1 MRPRI
6 GLDARFALGERR
18 GIGNYSLELFRAMAS
33 MNHEFE
39 FVFYSDREDTEGLL
53 SCLPNSRVRVIRP
66 GFYPLW
72 EQVLLPLTLRRDDID
87 LFHAVGNT
95 APVIMPRRTKLVIT
109 LCDVM
114 YMKDESLLP
123 LSRSWYQRAGRFY
136 RRLIVPPAARNADH
150 LLTISEFS
158 RTDICETLSRIRP
171 EKVSVTLLGLPSS
184 FQVVPPQEH
193 ETSPLGATP
202 YLLHLGGLDPR
213 KNTRMVVR
221 CFLDLKKSDQL
232 EEKLVILGLKTLDSL
247 DLNPREASDARTWI
261 HLPGFVSEME
271 LPRFYRHARAFLF
284 PSLYEGFGIPLL
296 EAMACGT
303 PIITSNVSSLPE
315 VAADGALLIDPSDS
329 LALHAAIR
337 ELTMNPNLRMHL
349 AKAGMDRVKAF
360 TWSETAAQTLACYVE
375 LFRCSNQRSA
385 NGRVHRT
392 FPANRD
398 S

>member
-53 SCLPNSRVRVIRP
+53 SYLPNSQVRVIRP

-72 EQVLLPLTLRRDDID
+72 EQVLLPLALRRDDID

-247 DLNPREASDARTWI
+247 DLDPHEVSEARTWI

-315 VAADGALLIDPSDS
+315 VAGSAAILIDQSRPDRLKGAILDLLGS
-329 LALHAAIR
+329 LPLQTHLRQEGRLRAEQFNWNNTA
-337 ELTMNPNLRMHL
+337 ELTLRSYRDIFEAFSGRM
-349 AKAGMDRVKAF
+349 KADATFNDRV
-360 TWSETAAQTLACYVE
+360 
-375 LFRCSNQRSA
+375 
-385 NGRVHRT
+385 
-392 FPANRD
+392 
-398 S
+398 